1 MTVVRAH
8 RVKTPL
14 SRRARYSI
22 MIAGTI
28 FGAQLGFGPLCH
40 ADFSSANF
48 KRVWADEFGHVGAS
62 PIGAPSST
70 GSSVGIPPLGGYSAP
85 KHNLSTPAQAGTQ
98 TPHPA
103 VARIVV
109 PEGEAT
115 SFGSGTL
122 VDVRDNFGIVVTNW
136 HVVRDAQGPI
146 EVIFPGGFT
155 SKARALKLDADW
167 DLAALVVWR
176 PPVEPVK
183 IATTAP
189 QPGDQL
195 TICGY
200 GPGVYRAATG
210 RCTQYY
216 APKENLPQQMVELDV
231 EARQGDSG
239 GPILNSRGELAG
251 VLFGAGNGTT
261 LGSYGGRVDKF
272 LASLAPDIGE
282 QNAAQIA
289 DTESAV
295 EPIAPTSKQ
304 PVVDSWHSNLGHA
317 VDTEVKTVS
326 NALLEPPAF
335 DELEQITT
343 EQATPLQPAATSSPT
358 LATTPVGHGL
368 LFEKIKTG
376 LAAFGLFSIAVML
389 LKAAG

>member
-1 MTVVRAH
+1 
-8 RVKTPL
+8 L
-14 SRRARYSI
+14 RARYCLA
-22 MIAGTI
+22 IAGTI
-28 FGAQLGFGPLCH
+28 VFAQVGMIPTCF

-48 KRVWADEFGHVGAS
+48 KRVWAEEFGHVAAEPVGVPAS
-62 PIGAPSST
+62 GGSPTKREYPSASFQT
-70 GSSVGIPPLGGYSAP
+70 DA
-85 KHNLSTPAQAGTQ
+85 Q

-109 PEGEAT
+109 PEGEAI

-122 VDVRDNFGIVVTNW
+122 VDVRDDFGIVVTNW

-146 EVIFPGGFT
+146 DVIFPGGFT

-167 DLAALVVWR
+167 DLAALVIWR

-183 IATTAP
+183 IATVAP

-200 GPGVYRAATG
+200 GPGIYRAATG

-216 APKENLPQQMVELDV
+216 APKDNLPQQMVELDV

-239 GPILNSRGELAG
+239 GPILNCRGELAG
-251 VLFGAGNGTT
+251 VLFGAGSGTT
-261 LGSYGGRVDKF
+261 LGSYGGRVDQF
-272 LASLAPDIGE
+272 LASLAPDIGNQE
-282 QNAAQIA
+282 TVQVAQA
-289 DTESAV
+289 TPLTEPV
-295 EPIAPTSKQ
+295 IETSQ
-304 PVVDSWHSNLGHA
+304 HPLADSWQSSTTPALDA
-317 VDTEVKTVS
+317 EVRTVS
-326 NALLEPPAF
+326 NTLLDPPAF
-335 DELEQITT
+335 DELEEVTT
-343 EQATPLQPAATSSPT
+343 EQATPLQTATALPT
-358 LATTPVGHGL
+358 MATTPIGQSL

-376 LAAFGLFSIAVML
+376 LAAFGLFSIAVFL